1 MEIPT
6 DCLYPVQAA
15 MEQWSDSRVI
25 GSMDLENLLLFVVY
39 GPKVLSQFGHR
50 WCGFSCR
57 QKHTQTL
64 LTVKTISE
72 GTPLVAFI
80 TSDTTTGCIVRFWD
94 LLEQDRVTWVKDR
107 YPWN

>member
-15 MEQWSDSRVI
+15 IEQWTDSRVI
-25 GSMDLENLLLFVVY
+25 GAVDLENLLLFMCY

-50 WCGFSCR
+50 YHGCSFR
-57 QKHTQTL
+57 QKNGQTL
-64 LTVKTISE
+64 MTVKTTSE
-72 GTPLVAFI
+72 TTPLVAFI

-94 LLEQDRVTWVKDR
+94 LLENDRVTWVKDR